1 MMCIGAMMGA
11 AITPSAAAPQ
21 PLSPA
26 EARAIAKDAYIYGFP
41 LVSNYRIQHAYFVD
55 RDNPE
60 FKASWNTL
68 VNNATVPTPDD
79 DTVRTP
85 NLDTPYSFVGADL
98 RAEPLVFTVPQVDKR
113 RYYSLQFIDQYTFNF
128 AYVGSRVTG
137 NGAASYLLAGPDWK
151 GTAPKG
157 ITVIRSETQ
166 FVFVLYRTQLF
177 DPADIENVKT
187 VQAGYKVQTLSE
199 FLGQPA
205 PPAAPT
211 VDFIKPL
218 TAEEERAS
226 PEFFQVLNFI
236 LQFCP
241 THPAEKA
248 MMARF
253 ARIGVGA
260 GKPFDVQ
267 ALSPQMRDAIAGGI
281 ADAWTTVRK
290 YKQTQLDTGKK
301 SSVDAFGTRK
311 FMNGRYLERFAAA
324 VLGIYGNSKD
334 EAIYPAYFTDSAG
347 QRLIGKERY
356 TLHFAPSELPPA
368 NAFWSLTM
376 YELPSTLLS
385 ANPLHRY
392 LINSAMLPGLKRD
405 ADGGI
410 TLYVQNESP
419 GEEKEA
425 NWLPAPSGSFFAVL
439 RLYWPQASALNGKW
453 SAPPLIAFSAP
464 PSPSAANSPI
474 EVTVDNFVRAESDLR
489 MSALV
494 NDGGFGK
501 FIHRRKPASID
512 QQTAIGLNRDML
524 YSAAVFDLNAGPV
537 TITLPAAGKRFMSM
551 QVISEDHYVPM
562 VVYRAGAY
570 TLNKAKV
577 GTRYVLAAVRM
588 LFDPADPKDVEQV
601 HALQDAIKVQ
611 QKSTGRFEVPQWDQ
625 VSQKKVRDELV
636 ARAATFPNLAK
647 AFGAKAQ
654 VDPVQHLIGT
664 AVGWGGI
671 PNKEAVYLN
680 FTPNRNDGNTDYEL
694 NVKNVPVDGFWS
706 ISVYNAEG
714 HFQKN
719 ESDAYTLNSVTAKR
733 GSDGSITIHFG
744 GCYSEVV
751 NCIPIVAGWN
761 YIVRLYRPRAEILSG
776 SWRFPKSRPVN

>member
-1 MMCIGAMMGA
+1 MGA
-11 AITPSAAAPQ
+11 AVTPSSTAAQ
-21 PLSPA
+21 PLSA
-26 EARAIAKDAYIYGFP
+26 VEARAIAKQAYIYGFP
-41 LVSNYRIQHAYFVD
+41 LVDSYRIQHAYFVD

-68 VNNATVPTPDD
+68 INNATVNTPDD
-79 DTVRTP
+79 TAVRTP
-85 NLDTPYSFVGADL
+85 NLDTLYSFVGADL
-98 RAEPLVFTVPQVDKR
+98 RAEPLVFTVPQVDKG

-128 AYVGSRVTG
+128 AYVGSRVSG
-137 NGAASYLLAGPDWK
+137 NGAASYLLAGPTWK

-166 FVFVLYRTQLF
+166 FAFVLYRTQLF

-205 PPAAPT
+205 PPAAPV

-226 PEFFQVLNFI
+226 PQFFQVLNFI

-241 THPAEKA
+241 THPSEKA

-260 GKPFDVQ
+260 GKSFDVD
-267 ALSPQMRDAIAGGI
+267 ALSPEMRNAIAAGI
-281 ADAWTTVRK
+281 ADAWAAVRN
-290 YKQTQLDTGKK
+290 YKQTQLDTGRK
-301 SSVDAFGTRK
+301 SSVDAFGSRK
-311 FMNGRYLERFAAA
+311 FLNGRYLERFAAA

-334 EAIYPAYFTDSAG
+334 EAIYPAYFTDAAG
-347 QRLIGKERY
+347 QRLVGNERY

-376 YELPSTLLS
+376 YELPSALLS

-419 GEEKEA
+419 GEEKES
-425 NWLPAPSGSFFAVL
+425 NWLPAPSGPFFAVL
-439 RLYWPQASALNGKW
+439 RLYWPKPAALTGKW
-453 SAPPLIAFSAP
+453 APPPLVALSTP
-464 PSPSAANSPI
+464 PAQTAENRPI

-489 MSALV
+489 MATLV
-494 NDGGFGK
+494 KDGAFGK
-501 FIHRRKPASID
+501 FIHRREPASIE
-512 QQTAIGLNRDML
+512 QQTTIGLNRDML
-524 YSAAVFDLNAGPV
+524 YSAAVFDLDAGPV

-562 VVYRAGAY
+562 VVYRTGAY
-570 TLNKAKV
+570 TLSKAKV
-577 GTRYVLAAVRM
+577 GTRYVVAAVRM
-588 LFDPADPKDVEQV
+588 FFDPADPKDIEQV
-601 HALQDAIKVQ
+601 HGLQDAIKFQ
-611 QKSTGRFEVPQWDQ
+611 QKKGAGRFEVPQWDP
-625 VSQKKVRDELV
+625 VSQQKVRDALI
-636 ARAATFPNLAK
+636 ARAATLPNLAK
-647 AFGAKAQ
+647 AFGAKMQ
-654 VDPVQHLIGT
+654 VDPVQHLVGT

-680 FTPNRNDGNTDYEL
+680 VTPNRNDGNTDYEL

-706 ISVYNAEG
+706 ISVYNAQG

-719 ESDAYTLNSVTAKR
+719 ESGAYTLNSVTAKR
-733 GSDGSITIHFG
+733 GNDGSITVHFG
-744 GCYSEVV
+744 GCYSQVV
-751 NCIPIVAGWN
+751 NCLPIMAGWN
-761 YIVRLYRPRAEILSG
+761 YIVRLYRPRAEILRG
-776 SWRFPKSRPVN
+776 TWRFPKSRTVN